1 MKPRKVNKIVEEVTK
16 NIIKRSKL
24 NRLKY
29 LQKLNAAKDLNIRRD
44 LLSCGNIAHSVAG
57 CSSSE
62 KKEII
67 SGEKPNIAI
76 VSAYNDMLSAHKP
89 YENYPSL
96 IKNVIQK
103 NNGTCQ
109 FAGGVPAMCD
119 GITQGQAGME
129 LSLFSRDVIA
139 QATAIAL
146 SHNVFDGAIM
156 LGICDKIVPGLLMGC
171 LSFGHLPVIF
181 IPAGPMT
188 TGINN
193 SEKKVARENYVNKKI
208 SKSELL
214 EVESKAYHS
223 PGTCTFYG
231 TANTNQLLLE
241 FMGLMLPGAAFI
253 NPNNKLRTLFS
264 EWASKRIVEISSS
277 KEKNKCIGEIIDEK
291 SIVNAMIG
299 LLASGGSTN
308 LTIHLVAIAKFAGIT
323 INWEDFNKL
332 SKVIPILASVYP
344 NGKADINEFHN
355 AGGTSF
361 LIKELSENGLLHN
374 INTINKNGFKEYLE
388 KPTEDKDKIKFNKIS
403 FSSKNKQILRTLKD
417 PFSSEGGIVLMQGN
431 IGKGIVKVSSV
442 EKKYWKI
449 KAPALVFNNQTEF
462 YNAYKDG
469 ALHKDC
475 VVVVRGQGP
484 KSNGMPELH
493 SLSPTLSVLQN
504 LGYKIALITDGR
516 MSGASGSVLSI
527 VHIYPEAAENGLI
540 SQIKDSD
547 IIEIDVNTKTLNVK
561 QNNKNQLVKNYISP
575 EEYKN
580 GYGRELFRNNRA
592 QVTNSENGAI
602 SIG

>member
-1 MKPRKVNKIVEEVTK
+1 MKPRKVNRIVEEVTK

-29 LQKLNAAKDLNIRRD
+29 LQKLNEAKDLNIRRD

-193 SEKKVARENYVNKKI
+193 SEKKSARENYVNKKI

-223 PGTCTFYG
+223 PGTVSYTHL
-231 TANTNQLLLE
+231 T
-241 FMGLMLPGAAFI
+241 LP
-253 NPNNKLRTLFS
+253 T
-264 EWASKRIVEISSS
+264 
-277 KEKNKCIGEIIDEK
+277 
-291 SIVNAMIG
+291 
-299 LLASGGSTN
+299 T
-308 LTIHLVAIAKFAGIT
+308 
-323 INWEDFNKL
+323 
-332 SKVIPILASVYP
+332 
-344 NGKADINEFHN
+344 
-355 AGGTSF
+355 
-361 LIKELSENGLLHN
+361 
-374 INTINKNGFKEYLE
+374 
-388 KPTEDKDKIKFNKIS
+388 
-403 FSSKNKQILRTLKD
+403 
-417 PFSSEGGIVLMQGN
+417 
-431 IGKGIVKVSSV
+431 
-442 EKKYWKI
+442 
-449 KAPALVFNNQTEF
+449 
-462 YNAYKDG
+462 
-469 ALHKDC
+469 
-475 VVVVRGQGP
+475 
-484 KSNGMPELH
+484 
-493 SLSPTLSVLQN
+493 
-504 LGYKIALITDGR
+504 
-516 MSGASGSVLSI
+516 
-527 VHIYPEAAENGLI
+527 
-540 SQIKDSD
+540 
-547 IIEIDVNTKTLNVK
+547 
-561 QNNKNQLVKNYISP
+561 
-575 EEYKN
+575 
-580 GYGRELFRNNRA
+580 
-592 QVTNSENGAI
+592 
-602 SIG
+602 

>member
-16 NIIKRSKL
+16 NIIKRSKS

-181 IPAGPMT
+181 I
-188 TGINN
+188 
-193 SEKKVARENYVNKKI
+193 
-208 SKSELL
+208 
-214 EVESKAYHS
+214 
-223 PGTCTFYG
+223 
-231 TANTNQLLLE
+231 Q
-241 FMGLMLPGAAFI
+241 FI
-253 NPNNKLRTLFS
+253 
-264 EWASKRIVEISSS
+264 
-277 KEKNKCIGEIIDEK
+277 
-291 SIVNAMIG
+291 
-299 LLASGGSTN
+299 
-308 LTIHLVAIAKFAGIT
+308 
-323 INWEDFNKL
+323 
-332 SKVIPILASVYP
+332 
-344 NGKADINEFHN
+344 
-355 AGGTSF
+355 
-361 LIKELSENGLLHN
+361 
-374 INTINKNGFKEYLE
+374 
-388 KPTEDKDKIKFNKIS
+388 
-403 FSSKNKQILRTLKD
+403 
-417 PFSSEGGIVLMQGN
+417 
-431 IGKGIVKVSSV
+431 
-442 EKKYWKI
+442 
-449 KAPALVFNNQTEF
+449 
-462 YNAYKDG
+462 
-469 ALHKDC
+469 
-475 VVVVRGQGP
+475 
-484 KSNGMPELH
+484 
-493 SLSPTLSVLQN
+493 
-504 LGYKIALITDGR
+504 
-516 MSGASGSVLSI
+516 
-527 VHIYPEAAENGLI
+527 
-540 SQIKDSD
+540 
-547 IIEIDVNTKTLNVK
+547 
-561 QNNKNQLVKNYISP
+561 
-575 EEYKN
+575 
-580 GYGRELFRNNRA
+580 
-592 QVTNSENGAI
+592 
-602 SIG
+602 